1 MTNTI
6 NTLDKVAEAQMGA
19 EYDMFSLAEQLNAL
33 EPSAGTALMHDA
45 APEITTFLDSA
56 AIIFPAITAILMAS
70 AFIMGLT
77 MIMRDDMR

>member
-6 NTLDKVAEAQMGA
+6 NTLDKMAEAQMGA
-19 EYDMFSLAEQLNAL
+19 DYDMFALAEQLNAL
-33 EPSAGTALMHDA
+33 EPSAGLGLVADS
-45 APEITTFLDSA
+45 APEIATFLDNA

-77 MIMRDDMR
+77 MIMRDDIR